1 MTKNFALLHCH
12 SSESMPE
19 VAPETVQLV
28 ITSPLYFPPDTEP
41 FLYGEKDCGMS
52 PGVAF
57 DRVQA
62 FASETLRSVMDEC
75 VRVLAP
81 GGHLVLETRDVRIGH
96 CLVPVEAIHRSVA
109 ETRGLEL
116 LSRHFWRAKAEKPVR
131 LGNQIS
137 ITRRF
142 GPVPVNPEVFLVFT
156 KPGAD
161 PRRGDPE
168 PEDTALLTSDF
179 MRTPAGMMP
188 SRHRF
193 QAPLR
198 VLAAFIRTYTSPG
211 DTVLDPFAGGGS
223 AAYVANHLGRNAIL
237 YEIDPGSAAMIR
249 KNVPSLEES

>member
-81 GGHLVLETRDVRIGH
+81 GGHLVLETRDVRIGT
-96 CLVPVEAIHRSVA
+96 ASSRS
-109 ETRGLEL
+109 
-116 LSRHFWRAKAEKPVR
+116 
-131 LGNQIS
+131 
-137 ITRRF
+137 RRS
-142 GPVPVNPEVFLVFT
+142 T
-156 KPGAD
+156 GAS
-161 PRRGDPE
+161 PRRGG
-168 PEDTALLTSDF
+168 S
-179 MRTPAGMMP
+179 
-188 SRHRF
+188 S
-193 QAPLR
+193 
-198 VLAAFIRTYTSPG
+198 S
-211 DTVLDPFAGGGS
+211 S
-223 AAYVANHLGRNAIL
+223 AATSGGRR
-237 YEIDPGSAAMIR
+237 PRS
-249 KNVPSLEES
+249 P